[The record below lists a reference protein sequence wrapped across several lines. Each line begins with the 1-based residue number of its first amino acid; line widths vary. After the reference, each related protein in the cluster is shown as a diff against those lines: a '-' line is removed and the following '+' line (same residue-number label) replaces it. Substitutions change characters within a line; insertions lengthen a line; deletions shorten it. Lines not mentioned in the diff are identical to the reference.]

1 MRPPRRNRQLDPA
14 AVPVEQLNLAGRRLT
29 VVGGTNGLGRALAN
43 EALRRGAHV
52 TVVGR
57 TLRDPASARF
67 TFLAADLSSM
77 REAVRV
83 GRELEVENH
92 DVLLLTTGVFAAKTR
107 AETREGVERDMA
119 VSYLSR
125 LAIVREAAARLGADR
140 VDQSSAA
147 RVFVM
152 GSPGWGEL
160 GRVADL
166 NSERHYTAMAAHGN
180 TLAGNEALVI
190 AGSQRFP
197 GPAYFGLAPGVI
209 RTGIRADL
217 LGEGSA
223 VHRATE
229 AVIGLLAQTPQEY
242 ARRLLPVLF
251 ASGLEGRSG
260 EMFGYR
266 GNAIHPSRGFDLG
279 YANLFLAES
288 EALLD
293 RVLGAGS
300 AR

>member
-1 MRPPRRNRQLDPA
+1 MEQLD
-14 AVPVEQLNLAGRRLT
+14 LAGRRLT

-43 EALRRGAHV
+43 EALRRGAQV

-57 TLRDPASARF
+57 TLRDAASARL
-67 TFLAADLSSM
+67 TFLAADLSSI

-83 GRELEVENH
+83 GRELEVEND
-92 DVLLLTTGVFAAKTR
+92 DVLLLTTGVFASTRR
-107 AETREGVERDMA
+107 AETPEGIERDMA
-119 VSYLSR
+119 VSFLSR
-125 LAIVREAAARLGADR
+125 LAVVREAAARLGAGR
-140 VDQSSAA
+140 AQGSSPA

-180 TLAGNEALVI
+180 TLAGNEALVV
-190 AGSQRFP
+190 AGHQRFP

-217 LGEGSA
+217 LGEGSV

-229 AVIGLLAQTPQEY
+229 AVIGLLTQTPEAY

-251 ASGLEGRSG
+251 APGLEGHSG
-260 EMFGYR
+260 KMFGYR
-266 GNAIHPSRGFDLG
+266 GNAILPSKGFDLD
-279 YANLFLAES
+279 YAHLFLAES
-288 EALLD
+288 EALLA
-293 RVLGAGS
+293 RALGVGGAD
-300 AR
+300 